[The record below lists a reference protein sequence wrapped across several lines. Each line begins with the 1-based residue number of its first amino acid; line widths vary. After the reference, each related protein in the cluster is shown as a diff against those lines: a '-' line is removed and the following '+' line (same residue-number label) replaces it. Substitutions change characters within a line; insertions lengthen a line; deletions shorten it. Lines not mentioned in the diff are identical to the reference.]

1 MGYVYCKS
9 QFDFSAKTDTER
21 ERKRKKKI
29 DIEENVAEKKVCLS
43 NENFASLSILSVKK
57 VILVSGYLQ
66 LKTFFQLL
74 TFKIPF

>member
-29 DIEENVAEKKVCLS
+29 DIEENVAEKK
-43 NENFASLSILSVKK
+43 SLPFKRKLCFFIHSLCQKSDISIRVPSA
-57 VILVSGYLQ
+57 
-66 LKTFFQLL
+66 
-74 TFKIPF
+74 